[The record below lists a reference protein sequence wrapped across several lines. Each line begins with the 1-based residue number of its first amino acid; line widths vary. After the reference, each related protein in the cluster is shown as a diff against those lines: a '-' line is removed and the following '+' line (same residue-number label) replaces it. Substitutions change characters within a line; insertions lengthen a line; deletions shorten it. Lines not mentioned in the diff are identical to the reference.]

1 MRTLQNFVLIL
12 SALFGLV
19 ACGPSFQFAKRPQPS
34 ALKGMQKIALTTL
47 TFDNLMI
54 GKKTFDDYIAGKAA
68 DKDDES
74 AAKWTANKA
83 TWQQKMGEIIIN
95 KLKDA
100 NITATIVAKP
110 ADAMGSMVVVM
121 NVDFIEPGFYVGV
134 ASRPSET
141 HIHVTI
147 SDAAT
152 PNQAA
157 YDFVAMSRTSG
168 YSTGGRVG
176 DDIERI
182 ANQIAHFLIAEIT
195 G

>member
-1 MRTLQNFVLIL
+1 MRNLQNVVLIL

-47 TFDNLMI
+47 SYDGLMI
-54 GKKTFDDYIAGKAA
+54 GKKTFDEYIAGKAA

-83 TWQQKMGEIIIN
+83 TWKKNVTEIITG
-95 KLKDA
+95 KLKGA
-100 NITATIVAKP
+100 GIAASEVAKP
-110 ADAMGSMVVVM
+110 ADAQGGLVLLMSVE
-121 NVDFIEPGFYVGV
+121 FIEPGFYVGV

-141 HIHVTI
+141 HVHVTI
-147 SDAAT
+147 ADAAK
-152 PNQAA
+152 PNEAI

-176 DDIERI
+176 DDLDRI
-182 ANQIAHFLIAEIT
+182 AGQIAKFLIAEIN